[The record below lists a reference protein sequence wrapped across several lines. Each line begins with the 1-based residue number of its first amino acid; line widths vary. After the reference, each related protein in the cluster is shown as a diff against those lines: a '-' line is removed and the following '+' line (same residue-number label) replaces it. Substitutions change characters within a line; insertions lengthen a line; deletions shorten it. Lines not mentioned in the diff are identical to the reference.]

1 MKSKVKKIYFKHS
14 IITSGNQDDVEKE
27 INVFNDEDCQVLG
40 VSVTPQV
47 SGKMYP
53 QFIYH
58 VCITY
63 QERDINQEEENQ
75 N

>member
-14 IITSGNQDDVEKE
+14 IITSGDQDDVEKE

-40 VSVTPQV
+40 VTVTPQQV
-47 SGKMYP
+47 GVNKIVGYEFP
-53 QFIYH
+53 KYIYH

-63 QERDINQEEENQ
+63 QERN
-75 N
+75 